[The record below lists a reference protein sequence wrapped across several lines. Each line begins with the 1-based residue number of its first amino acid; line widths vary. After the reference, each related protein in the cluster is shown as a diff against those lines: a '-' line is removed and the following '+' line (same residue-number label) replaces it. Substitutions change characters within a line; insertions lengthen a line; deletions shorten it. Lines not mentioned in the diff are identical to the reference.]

1 LVRKLILLV
10 LLFGAASAIAAASLF
25 PRPLH
30 LVRKIQDPFAKT
42 PRVVDEYCYGN
53 TIVVVAGQ
61 RVTITDYAAQQ
72 VTEIDHAHGTY
83 SVTRFDEIAKATAP
97 KRSGGFKAAATANAA
112 PGKIAGGAAWHTTP
126 LGIKGSTSGR
136 SVDAFE
142 IDNGAT
148 KIEVGFDR
156 SYALSRDAAEAL
168 VGASYPNARREEHDE
183 MLRVAVR
190 GNAADAYGLP
200 SEKSITYKTE
210 GGPLTMR
217 DSIVRV
223 DGDLPPRDALLIEPG
238 AKRVDTHVLRVE
250 REMHDADT
258 IPIPH
263 P

>member
-1 LVRKLILLV
+1 MVRKFVPFV
-10 LLFGAASAIAAASLF
+10 LLFGAASAMAAASLF

-30 LVRKIQDPFAKT
+30 LVRKIQDPFAKA

-72 VTEIDHAHGTY
+72 VTEIDHAQGTY
-83 SVTRFDEIAKATAP
+83 SVTRFDEIARATAP
-97 KRSGGFKAAATANAA
+97 KRGGGFKAAANAA
-112 PGKIAGGAAWHTTP
+112 PGKIAGGNAWRTTA
-126 LGIKGSTSGR
+126 LGMKGSASGR

-148 KIEVGFDR
+148 KIEVGYDH

-210 GGPLTMR
+210 GGPLTVR

-223 DGDLPPRDALLIEPG
+223 DGDLPPRDALVIEPG

>member
-1 LVRKLILLV
+1 MVRKLLPLV
-10 LLFGAASAIAAASLF
+10 LLLGASSTLAAASLF

-30 LVRKIQDPFAKT
+30 LVRKVQDPFAKSA
-42 PRVVDEYCYGN
+42 RVVDEYCYGN

-72 VTEIDHAHGTY
+72 VTEIDHAHDTY
-83 SVTRFDEIAKATAP
+83 SVTRFDEIAKAAASP
-97 KRSGGFKAAATANAA
+97 KRGGFKAAPASA
-112 PGKIAGGAAWHTTP
+112 GKVTGAWRTTP
-126 LGIKGSTSGR
+126 LGMRNSASGR
-136 SVDAFE
+136 SVDSFE
-142 IDNGAT
+142 INDGAT

-156 SYALSRDAAEAL
+156 SYGLSRDAVEAL
-168 VGASYPNARREEHDE
+168 VGASYPNVRREEHGE
-183 MLRVAVR
+183 MLRVAAR
-190 GNAADAYGLP
+190 ANAAADAAYGLP

-210 GGPLTMR
+210 GGPITVR

-238 AKRVDTHVLRVE
+238 AKRVDAHVIRLE
-250 REMHDADT
+250 RELHDADT